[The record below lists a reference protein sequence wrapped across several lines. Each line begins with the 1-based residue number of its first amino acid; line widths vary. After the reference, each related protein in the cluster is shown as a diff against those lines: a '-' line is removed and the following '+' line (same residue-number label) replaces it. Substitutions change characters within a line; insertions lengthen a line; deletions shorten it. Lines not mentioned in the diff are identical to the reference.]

1 MIKTIRHLWVACARA
16 LRLTTVVKR
25 AAIRGF
31 TRMSESSVCATARPA
46 RGNVITPGYDAN
58 IVSNESTTDNRICT
72 YCSPFLFFFL
82 LLLFSLERHIFDGK
96 PPVLHSS
103 QVGQLCAHLAV
114 LKDSLYYT
122 MSIWLQESGET
133 GMSKFEHFSEFSLES
148 KTQWW
153 TVKPTCQPIRIIFL
167 RPVWI
172 SCRILRQFNL
182 WTLNEFWKYH

>member
-1 MIKTIRHLWVACARA
+1 MQLNGAQGRIYLTITFAALIFMIKTIRHLWVACARA

-58 IVSNESTTDNRICT
+58 TVSNESTTDNRICT

-114 LKDSLYYT
+114 LKDSLYSEYLT
-122 MSIWLQESGET
+122 T
-133 GMSKFEHFSEFSLES
+133 GKRGDRYV
-148 KTQWW
+148 Q
-153 TVKPTCQPIRIIFL
+153 
-167 RPVWI
+167 VWA
-172 SCRILRQFNL
+172 LL
-182 WTLNEFWKYH
+182 WI

>member
-16 LRLTTVVKR
+16 LRLTTIVKR

-72 YCSPFLFFFL
+72 YCSRFLFFFL
-82 LLLFSLERHIFDGK
+82 LLLFSLERHIFDGE
-96 PPVLHSS
+96 PPVLTHHGLDSS
-103 QVGQLCAHLAV
+103 V
-114 LKDSLYYT
+114 LILLSWRTVYT
-122 MSIWLQESGET
+122 LSIWLQESRET
-133 GMSKFEHFSEFSLES
+133 GMSKFEHFSDFSFES
-148 KTQWW
+148 TSQWW
-153 TVKPTCQPIRIIFL
+153 MAKPTCQPIRIIFL

-172 SCRILRQFNL
+172 SCRILRQINL